1 MVRIVGNAVGGIP
14 NAAMLPSVGL
24 WLNASKSESML
35 ESNDTTP
42 RPVFGL
48 GYFCFQRHT
57 SGTAT
62 WNVGRV
68 KSPADDFAGTGYCKH
83 ESSLCATICWGSALV
98 SRFVP
103 LVVPTSCHITLTY
116 LCLPTN
122 GPLLPHPHQQPP
134 PSPPH
139 TQTLK
144 YSPTQT
150 LKHSNTQ
157 TLTLT
162 FHTLTFHTLTPSHN
176 QPLPWSIPFNTTPP
190 NFELYNTY
198 TNHYPLTSPKHTCIT
213 LHNTLLRNNQLCIHP
228 TDYFITTTIQIQTLR

>member
-157 TLTLT
+157 TLKHSNTHPHLSHP
-162 FHTLTFHTLTPSHN
+162 HTLTFHTLTPSHP
-176 QPLPWSIPFNTTPP
+176 Q
-190 NFELYNTY
+190 
-198 TNHYPLTSPKHTCIT
+198 
-213 LHNTLLRNNQLCIHP
+213 TLLQPTPTMIHP
-228 TDYFITTTIQIQTLR
+228 IQYYTSKFWIVQHVH

>member
-1 MVRIVGNAVGGIP
+1 LVRIVGNAVGGIP

-42 RPVFGL
+42 RLVFGL

-122 GPLLPHPHQQPP
+122 GPLLPHTHQQPP
-134 PSPPH
+134 PSP
-139 TQTLK
+139 TQTLTH
-144 YSPTQT
+144 SNTT
-150 LKHSNTQ
+150 LKHSNT
-157 TLTLT
+157 
-162 FHTLTFHTLTPSHN
+162 PST
-176 QPLPWSIPFNTTPP
+176 QPLPWSIPFNTTPSKFWIVQHVHYISVP
-190 NFELYNTY
+190 
-198 TNHYPLTSPKHTCIT
+198 NHYPLTPPKHTFIT
-213 LHNTLLRNNQLCIHP
+213 LHDTLLHNNQLCIHP
-228 TDYFITTTIQIQTLR
+228 TNYFITTTIQIQPLK